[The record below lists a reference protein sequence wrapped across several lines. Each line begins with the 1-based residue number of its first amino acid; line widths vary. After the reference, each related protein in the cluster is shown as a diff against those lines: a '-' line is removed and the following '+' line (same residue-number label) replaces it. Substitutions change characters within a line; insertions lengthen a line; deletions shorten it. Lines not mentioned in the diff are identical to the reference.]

1 MKREIN
7 ILPADTFVVVNRTIL
22 NESDR
27 KIISMLYQ
35 PIIGCIATDLYYTLW
50 TDLDKTELLSWEYT
64 HHHLMTS
71 LRVKMD
77 SIVTARKKLEGVGLL
92 KTFVKKGDVNNY
104 VYEMFS
110 PISAS
115 EFFNHPI
122 LNIVLYNNIGKKEY
136 ENLLKY
142 FKVPRINLSSYEEIT
157 STFDSVFESVPA
169 SSYDNLNEDLRVNKV
184 GEIKI
189 DKAFDFDLLMSIVPS
204 GVITNRTFSREVKE
218 LINELSFVYNL
229 DANDIKSPI
238 LNSIKENGLID
249 KVLLRKNVR
258 NYYKYENDNKLP
270 SLIYKSQPEYLKN
283 PVGADDRR
291 AKMIYV
297 FENTTPYNFLKG
309 RSNGAKPSSRDLS
322 LLETLLSDF
331 KLNPGVVN
339 VLIDYVLKI
348 NNKKLTRGFLETIAS
363 QWKRL
368 NIETVE
374 EAMKEAEKEYKK
386 SKKTNTLSNFNTG
399 KNVKEEV
406 LPDWFNQSIKKEEI
420 SADDEKSLKDMLKE
434 FS

>member
-1 MKREIN
+1 MKEIS

-22 NESDR
+22 NEYDR

-35 PIIGCIATDLYYTLW
+35 PIMGSIATSLYYTLW
-50 TDLDKTELLSWEYT
+50 ADLDKTEVLSGEFT

-71 LRVKMD
+71 LRIKMD
-77 SIVTARKKLEGVGLL
+77 AIINARKKLEAIGLL
-92 KTFVKKGDVNNY
+92 KTFIKKGAYNSY
-104 VYEMFS
+104 VYELYS

-122 LNIVLYNNIGKKEY
+122 LNIVLYNNVGKKEY
-136 ENLLKY
+136 ENLLSY

-157 STFDSVFESVPA
+157 SRFDEVFESVPA
-169 SSYDNLNEDLRVNKV
+169 TSYDNLNEDLRINKT
-184 GEIKI
+184 GQIKI
-189 DKAFDFDLLMSIVPS
+189 DETFDFDLLISSVPS
-204 GVITNRTFSREVKE
+204 GVITNKTFSREVKE
-218 LINELSFVYNL
+218 LINNLSYVYNMDAL
-229 DANDIKSPI
+229 DMKSSI

-249 KVLLRKNVR
+249 KNLLRKNVR
-258 NYYKYENDNKLP
+258 NYYKYENENKLP
-270 SLIYKSQPEYLKN
+270 SLVYKSQPEYLKN
-283 PVGADDRR
+283 PVGSIDKR

-309 RSNGAKPSSRDLS
+309 RSNGAKPSTRDLALLES
-322 LLETLLSDF
+322 LLTDF

-348 NNKKLTRGFLETIAS
+348 NNKKLTRAYLETIAS

-374 EAMKEAEKEYKK
+374 EAMKAAEKEYKK
-386 SKKTNTLSNFNTG
+386 YKKQDDG
-399 KNVKEEV
+399 KLIAKTMKEEA
-406 LPDWFNQSIKKEEI
+406 LPEWFNQNIKKEEI
-420 SADDEKSLKDMLKE
+420 SEEDEKSLKDMLKE

>member
-1 MKREIN
+1 MKEIN

-22 NESDR
+22 NEYDR

-35 PIIGCIATDLYYTLW
+35 PIIGSIATSLYYTLW
-50 TDLDKTELLSWEYT
+50 ADLDKTELLSMEYT

-71 LRVKMD
+71 LRIKMD
-77 SIVTARKKLEGVGLL
+77 AIITARKKLEGVGLL
-92 KTFVKKGDVNNY
+92 KIFVKKDNVNNY
-104 VYEMFS
+104 VYEIYS

-122 LNIVLYNNIGKKEY
+122 LNIVLYNNVGKKEY

-157 STFDSVFESVPA
+157 SSFNDVFESLPA
-169 SSYDNLNEDLRVNKV
+169 TTYDNLNEDLRVNKT
-184 GEIKI
+184 GNIKI
-189 DKAFDFDLLMSIVPS
+189 DKGFDFDMLISLVPS
-204 GVITNRTFSREVKE
+204 GVITNRTFSKEVKE
-218 LINELSFVYNL
+218 LINNLSFVYNM
-229 DANDIKSPI
+229 DANSMKSPI

-249 KVLLRKNVR
+249 KTLLRKNVR
-258 NYYKYENDNKLP
+258 NYYRYENENKLP
-270 SLIYKSQPEYLKN
+270 SLVYKSQPEYLKN
-283 PVGADDRR
+283 PVGADDKR

-297 FENTTPYNFLKG
+297 FENTSPYNFLKG
-309 RSNGAKPSSRDLS
+309 RSNGAKPSTRDLS
-322 LLETLLSDF
+322 LLESLLNDF

-348 NNKKLTRGFLETIAS
+348 NNKKLTRAYLETIAS

-368 NIETVE
+368 NVETVE
-374 EAMKEAEKEYKK
+374 EAMKAAEKEYKK
-386 SKKTNTLSNFNTG
+386 DKKVSDKPLSK
-399 KNVKEEV
+399 VIKEEK
-406 LPDWFNQSIKKEEI
+406 LPEWFNQNIKKEKI
-420 SADDEKSLKDMLKE
+420 SEEDEKSLKDLLKE